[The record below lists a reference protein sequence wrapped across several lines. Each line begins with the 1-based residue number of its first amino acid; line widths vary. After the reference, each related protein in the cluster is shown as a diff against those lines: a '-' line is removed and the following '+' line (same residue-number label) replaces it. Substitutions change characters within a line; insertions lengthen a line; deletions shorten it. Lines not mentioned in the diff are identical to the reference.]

1 MQRTKTKP
9 KPCPITNF
17 FYANRSEMN
26 EMNRFLSM
34 GMMNTEMRAKCKDK
48 LSTKKCKK
56 LKKKGKCED
65 KKTYK
70 KCMETC
76 QKCTQGTIAIDNL
89 LPSKFKG

>member
-1 MQRTKTKP
+1 LQALGLEYFLFCYVLISENKKSIQR
-9 KPCPITNF
+9 
-17 FYANRSEMN
+17 ED
-26 EMNRFLSM
+26 
-34 GMMNTEMRAKCKDK
+34 CKDK
-48 LSTKKCKK
+48 FSSKKCKK